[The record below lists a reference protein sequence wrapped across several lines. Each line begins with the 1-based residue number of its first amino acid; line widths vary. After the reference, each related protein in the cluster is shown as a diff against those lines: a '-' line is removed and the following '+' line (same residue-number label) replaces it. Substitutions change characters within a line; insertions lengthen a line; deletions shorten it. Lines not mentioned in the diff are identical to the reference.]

1 MMRLGNAH
9 HLGPLRSNPAIP
21 CQRSQQPKP
30 AMTKMEA
37 SGHVDLPWWEPR
49 TEGPPNHWSGS
60 PMGICKIHH
69 KIKVPL
75 GTGHKLRRETC
86 TSHLQTDFSLSSP
99 NSTRPQ
105 NPSFTC
111 QAQPIILLFICPQ
124 SNLLTISI
132 PGDLVRAASILLN
145 PKTTDSFNS

>member
-1 MMRLGNAH
+1 MMRLGNAC

-60 PMGICKIHH
+60 PMGKF
-69 KIKVPL
+69 
-75 GTGHKLRRETC
+75 TTKLRSLRAQVISSEEKLVLLISKP
-86 TSHLQTDFSLSSP
+86 TSPSAPPTPPDLRTLPSHARL
-99 NSTRPQ
+99 
-105 NPSFTC
+105 NPSYC
-111 QAQPIILLFICPQ
+111 CLSAP
-124 SNLLTISI
+124 N
-132 PGDLVRAASILLN
+132 
-145 PKTTDSFNS
+145 TTFSPFPFLET